1 MKEIALLG
9 TTASGKTALSL
20 DIADKFDS
28 VILSLDSLSIYK
40 EIDIASAK
48 PTKTERGDIIHF
60 GIDEIFPNE
69 HFSSADFLS
78 LYKKAKNFAKNHGK
92 NLIIVGGTSFYL
104 KSIID
109 GLSTKPKIDK
119 NIKQKIEEIKK
130 SEAYE
135 IILKNDP
142 LYASKISKND
152 SYRIEKWLEIF
163 FSTGE
168 NLSSYFKKN
177 RKISSTK
184 NIKIFEIT
192 TDRDLL
198 KKRVEKRTLK
208 MIEDGLIDEVF
219 YLEKRYTREPKPLKA
234 IGIKE
239 TFEYLD
245 GKISIEEL
253 PKKITT
259 STMQLAK
266 RQKTFN
272 KSQFKNV
279 TRGDTKTLSKEI
291 KSYIL
296 HPTS

>member
-20 DIADKFDS
+20 QIAKEFDS

-48 PTKTERGDIIHF
+48 PTKIERGDIIHF

-78 LYKKAKNFAKNHGK
+78 LYKKAKNFSKNHSK

-104 KSIID
+104 KSIIE
-109 GLSTKPKIDK
+109 GLSIKPKIDK
-119 NIKQKIEEIKK
+119 NIKQKIREIKK

-152 SYRIEKWLEIF
+152 NYRIGKWLEIF

-168 NLSSYFKKN
+168 ILSSYFKKN
-177 RKISSTK
+177 RKISSAK
-184 NIKIFEIT
+184 DIKIFEIT
-192 TDRDLL
+192 TDRELL
-198 KKRVEKRTLK
+198 KKRIEKRTLK

-253 PKKITT
+253 PKKIVT

-272 KSQFKNV
+272 KSQFENV
-279 TRGDTKTLSKEI
+279 TRGDVKTLLKEI

-296 HPTS
+296 HPK